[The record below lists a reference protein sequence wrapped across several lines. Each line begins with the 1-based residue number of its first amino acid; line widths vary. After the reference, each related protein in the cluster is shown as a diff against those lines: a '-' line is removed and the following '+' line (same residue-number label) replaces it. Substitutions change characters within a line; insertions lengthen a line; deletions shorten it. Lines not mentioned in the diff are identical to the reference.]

1 MHLCILYNR
10 YKSMIPVLFC
20 NGLLRKSLFFF
31 ERDETNDDGRKDF
44 LHVPFGLNAFL
55 PKLAEVVIG
64 YIEEL

>member
-31 ERDETNDDGRKDF
+31 ERDETNDDDDDG
-44 LHVPFGLNAFL
+44 LYVPLDGAHFFQII
-55 PKLAEVVIG
+55 LAEAV
-64 YIEEL
+64 LTLKR